1 MTSTPNATLVP
12 EEGLPDV
19 GPIQMVQGTAVFGKS
34 PSVDVTID
42 NTYVSRRH
50 FQVRCQDDVFFISDL
65 DSTNGTFVN
74 GERLTPHQER
84 RLRDKDVIGL
94 AGRDV
99 VLRFIDPV
107 RTVTIDPPLPTP
119 TGQQGESELLVDSGS
134 RDVTV
139 MGQKLSPPL
148 SRKEFDILE
157 ALYLNRGNAVSRD
170 DIARAGWPE
179 RSDGDVTPE
188 EIDQYIRR
196 LRRRVEENPSSPR
209 LIVTLRG
216 HGYRMAGT

>member
-1 MTSTPNATLVP
+1 MTSIPNATLVP
-12 EEGLPDV
+12 EEGLPGV
-19 GPIQMVQGTAVFGKS
+19 GPIPLVQSSAIFGKS

-65 DSTNGTFVN
+65 DSTNGTSVN

-84 RLRDKDVIGL
+84 RLRDKDAIGL
-94 AGRDV
+94 AGRHV

-107 RTVTIDPPLPTP
+107 RTVTIDAPLPTP
-119 TGQQGESELLVDSGS
+119 TEQQGESNIVVDSGS

-139 MGQKLSPPL
+139 RGQKLTPPL

-170 DIARAGWPE
+170 DIARFGWPE
-179 RSDGDVTPE
+179 RPDGDVTPE

-196 LRRRVEENPSSPR
+196 LRRRIEQNPSKPQ

-216 HGYRMAGT
+216 HGYRMSGS